1 MTLVLGTIGAEV
13 LAVNHQTRSI
23 HLVVN
28 MDCRPDELKLPE
40 KIEEAQ
46 SKVRQACHYMV
57 EEGFLPR
64 DHTKQGGW
72 LTHIGVV
79 AKQK

>member
-1 MTLVLGTIGAEV
+1 MTLVMGTLGTEV
-13 LAVNHQTRSI
+13 LAVNFQTRSI

-40 KIEEAQ
+40 KIQEAQ
-46 SKVRQACHYMV
+46 TRVQFTCKYLV
-57 EEGFLPR
+57 EEGFIPR
-64 DHTKQGGW
+64 ENHNGW

-79 AKQK
+79 AKRK

>member
-1 MTLVLGTIGAEV
+1 MTLVLGTIGSEV

-28 MDCRPDELKLPE
+28 LNCRPDELRLPE
-40 KIEEAQ
+40 KLHEAEG
-46 SKVRQACHYMV
+46 KVRQTCQYLV

-64 DHTKQGGW
+64 DHAKHGGW

>member
-1 MTLVLGTIGAEV
+1 MTLVMGTLGTEV
-13 LAVNHQTRSI
+13 LAVNHATRSI

-40 KIEEAQ
+40 RMAEAEH
-46 SKVRQACHYMV
+46 KVQFTCRYLV

-64 DHTKQGGW
+64 DKCFQMGW
-72 LTHIGVV
+72 HTHIGVV
-79 AKQK
+79 AKRK